1 MKPTNSIKIVD
12 RGWAKIMENNKLLKK
27 AYTKVG
33 FPSDATLTQTALSKY
48 SDVSEVASVAM
59 FQEFGTV
66 QEVTGKQ
73 SAYLKSQGFPIR
85 AGAIITNPPR
95 PFMSTSF
102 DENVEKIHRMA
113 AKILRAMTTPESGI
127 SVKQGL
133 AILGEL
139 GVDLVRKKIK
149 SIDSPPLHPFTIA
162 QRAKRSVGS
171 TKPLVDTGQM
181 VQSVTHTEII
191 A

>member
-33 FPSDATLTQTALSKY
+33 FPSDATLSQTALSKY

-73 SAYLKSQGFPIR
+73 SAYLTAQGFPIR
-85 AGAIITNPPR
+85 VGARITNPPR

-113 AKILRAMTTPESGI
+113 AKILRSMTESGI

-171 TKPLVDTGQM
+171 SKPLVDTGQM